1 MVGDGLDWVRVFGCG
16 LEMDE
21 RLYMGGGKLKMSR
34 SGLSMNGNGWE
45 WAEMSRS
52 GLKMSGSGW

>member
-34 SGLSMNGNGWE
+34 VG
-45 WAEMSRS
+45 
-52 GLKMSGSGW
+52 